1 MNRLSVTEDAAKRPT
16 TVPITTLAARPM
28 SEEMSG
34 DEKENEY
41 VLQFMFSIS

>member
-1 MNRLSVTEDAAKRPT
+1 MKRLSVTEDAAKRPT
-16 TVPITTLAARPM
+16 TIPITTLAARPIP
-28 SEEMSG
+28 G